1 MPTTH
6 IRTAGS
12 LNMMLITELKLVVRK
27 TDAVR
32 FDKKLT
38 RMFYQ
43 VQLRPLFKANI
54 TYEHIK

>member
-1 MPTTH
+1 
-6 IRTAGS
+6 
-12 LNMMLITELKLVVRK
+12 MMLITGLRLVVRK